1 MIISSLMQKK
11 KVKGGAGQLLGKR
24 QIFFISPLPFH
35 YTHFIVCLNVGRG
48 AAFIVS
54 GCNGVRVWRK
64 VLGGRREGR
73 EERDWKGKE
82 NEERRWAVEEKW

>member
-1 MIISSLMQKK
+1 MIISSMMQKK

-35 YTHFIVCLNVGRG
+35 YPRFIVCLNAGRG
-48 AAFIVS
+48 ADFIVS
-54 GCNGVRVWRK
+54 GCNGVRAWRN

-73 EERDWKGKE
+73 EEIYWKGKE
-82 NEERRWAVEEKW
+82 N